1 MRFFTVLALGIIIV
15 FTLAFFWLINLTDKS
30 ALLTSGR

>member
-1 MRFFTVLALGIIIV
+1 MRFFTVLALGMVIV

-30 ALLTSGR
+30 AHLTSVR